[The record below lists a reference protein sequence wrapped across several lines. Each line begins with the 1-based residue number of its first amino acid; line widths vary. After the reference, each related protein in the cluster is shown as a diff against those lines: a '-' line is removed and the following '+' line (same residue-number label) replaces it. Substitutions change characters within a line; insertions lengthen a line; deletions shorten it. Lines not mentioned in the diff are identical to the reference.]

1 MADTEQGRQ
10 SEETSARSARL
21 QERFRACMG
30 DDSSQRIY
38 TQLDAFRGRLW
49 SEIASAQTGAIVW
62 WTMTSGLSAMIFV
75 WWLGGDHWLTGQW
88 ILSAVLLILSAILAL
103 GFGPSMPEA
112 SAILDAEDVLWCI
125 IIGLLCTCYCFPQ
138 MLLAQDLLQNFSED
152 LAEARG
158 SYQAI
163 FWSCVVAMVAVPI
176 FANWHMIITRAWLST
191 FRDYRT
197 VAETVIDHKIVT
209 LRPGRLANKAEQQ
222 PLVDGK
228 AMAMGDSVD
237 VIQKKIY
244 LGGATDA
251 ECTVQTDQP
260 AVLVSDHYG
269 TWAITEQAG
278 ESAGMK
284 YEATIRVVAGEKL
297 LIFRGFASPSMPDML
312 TDLRATSYD
321 VLRKK
326 PHAMWLSKIMIQVK
340 HVAFILS
347 IALLIL
353 VLGLTHSTIPS
364 LWDALVG
371 EALPC
376 LIPLPD
382 WVDKPGCINDVMMT
396 VGNSSMPT
404 WGFYDNSTDVQTPA
418 NVELYSQGY
427 WTIMS
432 YFVGFAFSSLIYG
445 MLFCSLP
452 LIVMQVWSAGNR
464 LNQLNDLLLVH
475 QWSIGGL
482 KHRQAL
488 MLYKLYHLRASISH
502 LDMRNFYE
510 LDTYPDF
517 LLQPVDNPAASDT
530 FFWWFRTRA
539 AIFADT
545 SWTLMLVSP
554 LLYVGII
561 IVIAIVVGTILLEAT
576 GGMVFPLVAYTVI
589 DGMFFG
595 AFMLGFM
602 IYGAN
607 VNDALSLAGPL
618 LSQLPEVQNVALQ
631 DLLAFEGSHTLQLTF
646 LGIPVGTRMVYSYL
660 MALVSYMI
668 TILIAVLK
676 SLFVPWI
683 FQFEP
688 QQ

>member
-1 MADTEQGRQ
+1 
-10 SEETSARSARL
+10 
-21 QERFRACMG
+21 MG

-49 SEIASAQTGAIVW
+49 SEIASAETGAIVW
-62 WTMTSGLSAMIFV
+62 WTMSSGLSAMIFV

-88 ILSAVLLILSAILAL
+88 ILSAVLLILSAILAS

-112 SAILDAEDVLWCI
+112 SAVLDAEDVLWCI
-125 IIGLLCTCYCFPQ
+125 IIGVLCTCYCFPQ

-152 LAEARG
+152 LVEARG

-163 FWSCVVAMVAVPI
+163 FWSSVLAMVAVPI

-191 FRDYRT
+191 FRDYRA

-237 VIQKKIY
+237 VSQKKIY

-269 TWAITEQAG
+269 TWAITEQSG
-278 ESAGMK
+278 EPATGK

-297 LIFRGFASPSMPDML
+297 LIFRGYASPSMPDML

-326 PHAMWLSKIMIQVK
+326 PNAMWLSKIMMQVK
-340 HVAFILS
+340 HGAWIVS
-347 IALLIL
+347 IALLIF
-353 VLGLTHSTIPS
+353 VSGLTHSTIPS

-396 VGNSSMPT
+396 VTNSSMPT

-452 LIVMQVWSAGNR
+452 LIVLQVWSAGNR

-561 IVIAIVVGTILLEAT
+561 LVIAIVVGTILLEAT

-589 DGMFFG
+589 DGTFFG
-595 AFMLGFM
+595 VFMLGFM

-618 LSQLPEVQNVALQ
+618 LSQLPEVQNIALQ
-631 DLLAFEGSHTLQLTF
+631 DLLAFEGAHTMQLTF
-646 LGIPVGTRMVYSYL
+646 LGMQVGNRMVYSYAA
-660 MALVSYMI
+660 ALSSYMI
-668 TILIAVLK
+668 SILISVLK

-688 QQ
+688 QE